1 MPFGILERPATERGM
16 RTIAYSRPGH
26 EQRQVAL
33 TVEEVGALGD
43 VRREPLGVAKGTM
56 RSSLPGPD
64 G

>member
-1 MPFGILERPATERGM
+1 M